1 MQDDLNHIFR
11 NIYQDPVSND
21 VKIAFSRVLLH
32 CEMNADDKSQMQALK
47 KFESFGKIVLLRNQP
62 VKSFFHQRLAHAAVA
77 LGTSFS
83 EEIA

>member
-21 VKIAFSRVLLH
+21 VKIAFSRVLSH
-32 CEMNADDKSQMQALK
+32 CELSADDKGKVQALK
-47 KFESFGKIVLLRNQP
+47 KFESFGKIVLLRDHP

-77 LGTSFS
+77 LGASFS
-83 EEIA
+83 DEIA